1 MMAPWETSRSVAV
14 IEFSNILCLFIS
26 LFFVKLSVKLCVKL
40 FYLSSPLQV
49 RPDNGTVG
57 FGSGLHGWGFTLK
70 EFAEMYAAKM
80 GSEPK
85 KLLKNLWGNRF
96 YFAKVM
102 KTGPRW
108 KEAMD
113 F

>member
-1 MMAPWETSRSVAV
+1 
-14 IEFSNILCLFIS
+14 
-26 LFFVKLSVKLCVKL
+26 
-40 FYLSSPLQV
+40 
-49 RPDNGTVG
+49 
-57 FGSGLHGWGFTLK
+57 
-70 EFAEMYAAKM
+70 MYAAKM

-108 KEAMD
+108 KEANGFLMS
-113 F
+113 